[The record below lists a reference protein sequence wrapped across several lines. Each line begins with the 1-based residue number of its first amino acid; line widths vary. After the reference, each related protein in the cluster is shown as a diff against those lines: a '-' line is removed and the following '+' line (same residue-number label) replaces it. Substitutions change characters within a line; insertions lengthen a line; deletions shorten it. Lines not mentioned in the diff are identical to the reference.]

1 MSLIAPARLHFGFLD
16 PTGLSGRQFASLGL
30 VIEGYNV
37 NLEAKRSKTLIIT
50 GDALDEE
57 TAKFFRV
64 TITRL
69 KKNTGLPMISKS
81 FLRKNLLGIRAL
93 ALVPN

>member
-30 VIEGYNV
+30 VIEV
-37 NLEAKRSKTLIIT
+37 QELEARRSKTLIIT

-57 TAKFFRV
+57 TAKF
-64 TITRL
+64 L
-69 KKNTGLPMISKS
+69 ESP
-81 FLRKNLLGIRAL
+81 
-93 ALVPN
+93 

>member
-16 PTGLSGRQFASLGL
+16 PTGLSGRKFASLGL

-37 NLEAKRSKTLIIT
+37 ELEATRSKTLIIT
-50 GDALDEE
+50 GDAMDEE
-57 TAKFFRV
+57 TANFFRA

-69 KKNTGLPMISKS
+69 KKNTGSPIISKS
-81 FLRKNLLGIRAL
+81 FLRKNLPGTRAL
-93 ALVPN
+93 VRVPN

>member
-1 MSLIAPARLHFGFLD
+1 MGDCVSLIAPARLHFGFLD
-16 PTGLSGRQFASLGL
+16 PTGLSGRKFASLGL

-37 NLEAKRSKTLIIT
+37 ELEVRRSKTLIIT

-57 TAKFFRV
+57 TTNFFGV

-69 KKNTGLPMISKS
+69 KKQYGFADDFKMLILCT
-81 FLRKNLLGIRAL
+81 
-93 ALVPN
+93 

>member
-37 NLEAKRSKTLIIT
+37 ELEVRRSKTLIIT
-50 GDALDEE
+50 GDALDE
-57 TAKFFRV
+57 
-64 TITRL
+64 RL
-69 KKNTGLPMISKS
+69 
-81 FLRKNLLGIRAL
+81 
-93 ALVPN
+93 PNF

>member
-37 NLEAKRSKTLIIT
+37 ELEAREIKTLIIT
-50 GDALDEE
+50 GDALMRR
-57 TAKFFRV
+57 TAKF
-64 TITRL
+64 L
-69 KKNTGLPMISKS
+69 ESP
-81 FLRKNLLGIRAL
+81 
-93 ALVPN
+93 

>member
-37 NLEAKRSKTLIIT
+37 ELEARRSKTLILT

-57 TAKFFRV
+57 TANFFKV

-69 KKNTGLPMISKS
+69 KKNTSLPMISKS
-81 FLRKNLLGIRAL
+81 FLRKNLLGIRVL
-93 ALVPN
+93 ARVPN

>member
-37 NLEAKRSKTLIIT
+37 E
-50 GDALDEE
+50 
-57 TAKFFRV
+57 
-64 TITRL
+64 L
-69 KKNTGLPMISKS
+69 KPEDQK
-81 FLRKNLLGIRAL
+81 
-93 ALVPN
+93 V